1 MEAAATTL
9 PAGAAPGTG
18 ECKRPGC
25 GSAVPPGT
33 GRGRHRVF
41 CSDDCARR
49 YHNDARVPAPVASTS
64 GEQDPLTA
72 LDPLIRQ
79 AAVLIR
85 AARDQAAALDP
96 ASVRAQLADADAARR
111 RAEPATDTAQALQAE
126 A

>member
-1 MEAAATTL
+1 MTST
-9 PAGAAPGTG
+9 PGAGTHASAP

-25 GSAVPPGT
+25 GNAVPPGT

-49 YHNDARVPAPVASTS
+49 YHNDARLPAPGSTTT
-64 GEQDPLTA
+64 EPDPLAA

-96 ASVRAQLADADAARR
+96 ASVRAQLADAEAARR
-111 RAEPATDTAQALQAE
+111 RAEAA
-126 A
+126 